1 MTATMRHDPET
12 GLPETAKPRV
22 RLLERLS
29 GEEPAGTSSMAARLR
44 ARAWA
49 HRWFLVIAVIPIILA
64 GIYYGLVASDQYV
77 SETRFI
83 VRKAN
88 GEQTLPLGG
97 FLQTAGLAPAQDDSL
112 AIQDFI
118 MSRDAV
124 RDLERD
130 IALRAILSRPEGD
143 FINRFPGPLDGE
155 TFEELH
161 QSYEDFVEVT
171 LDSSSGITTLK
182 AYAFRAD
189 DARTLATALL
199 EESENLINRLNDR
212 AQQDTLN
219 LARAEVRRAEQEV
232 IASQARIT
240 EYRLRNK
247 MIDPETGSMPLLE
260 LIGKLSAE
268 LAATQAQLSEI
279 QSASPRSP
287 QIKPLRDR
295 AAALQNQIAQERS
308 KVVGQNSSMVTRISE
323 YERLFLQRQFA
334 DKALASAILSLETA
348 RLKAQREHIYL
359 ERIVEPNLADYP
371 LYPQRFYSFL
381 IAAISLLM
389 IYGIGRLVTSSVKE
403 HVGR

>member
-1 MTATMRHDPET
+1 MRHDADT
-12 GLPETAKPRV
+12 GLPETDRSSL
-22 RLLERLS
+22 RLLERLR
-29 GEEPAGTSSMAARLR
+29 GDAPGDPGGMRARLG
-44 ARAWA
+44 ARAWK
-49 HRWFLVIAVIPIILA
+49 HRWFLGVAVVPILLA
-64 GIYYGLVASDQYV
+64 GIYYGLIASDQYV
-77 SETRFI
+77 SEARFI

-124 RDLERD
+124 RDLEKD

-143 FINRFPGPLDGE
+143 FINRFPGPFDGK

-161 QSYEDFVEVT
+161 QRYEDFVEVT

-189 DARTLATALL
+189 DARTLAAALL

-212 AQQDTLN
+212 AQQDTLD

-268 LAATQAQLSEI
+268 LAATQAQLGEI

-295 AAALQNQIAQERS
+295 AAALQSQIAQERG
-308 KVVGQNSSMVTRISE
+308 KVVGQNSSMVTKISE

-334 DKALASAILSLETA
+334 DKALASATLSLETA

-371 LYPQRFYSFL
+371 LYPRRFYSFL
-381 IAAISLLM
+381 IAAISVLM